1 MMTQALY
8 KDLVTIYRTSDNNEV
23 KISTRAVQI
32 HSVGGLDLFSNSENP
47 MNSMYLVIDPLKKI
61 VHVVRYD
68 AKSAW

>member
-1 MMTQALY
+1 MTQALY

-23 KISTRAVQI
+23 KISTRVIQVNSI
-32 HSVGGLDLFSNSENP
+32 SGLDLFSNNDNP

-68 AKSAW
+68 AKSNW